1 MNAERTWDTM
11 IEHTFQA
18 VPDPK
23 KIDVLD
29 HGSVELIDFMGSDL
43 SVVNAARVSFS
54 KESTALEV
62 GDGFG
67 IQSCLRA
74 EDMKLIKYLATHK
87 HWTPFAHPQVSM
99 RFKTPIPIRTQL
111 DKSRQGLVINESSRR
126 YVITI
131 PEAYKPVWRS
141 KPEGSIKQGS
151 GVVITDPNILQE
163 SDAEYT
169 ALATQSISC
178 YERQIARG
186 IAPEQAR
193 FSLIQ
198 GVYTEFIW
206 TGSLAAWA
214 RVYNLR
220 KDPDAQWEARE
231 YAEAIKNIVAP
242 LFPISWQWLTQQA

>member
-1 MNAERTWDTM
+1 M

-54 KESTALEV
+54 KESTLERTPV
-62 GDGFG
+62 FSDD
-67 IQSCLRA
+67 SDEEEVLHLRD
-74 EDMKLIKYLATHK
+74 EDVRLIKYLATHK